1 MDTDLIKKLNNLAQ
15 VDIDAYHAYTQAIE
29 ALGNQE
35 IKEQL
40 IKFQQDHVQ
49 HIKNFEKTVKDL
61 GGESI
66 GFSRDFK
73 GFLISGYTSVR
84 SMTGDV
90 GTLKAMDT
98 NEAITNSSYDD
109 MLKEEDLPGDI
120 RQMIEEHSNDEKRH
134 LAYIKKKLEEINT

>member
-29 ALGNQE
+29 SLDDQE

-40 IKFQQDHVQ
+40 IRFQQDHVQ
-49 HIKNFEKTVKDL
+49 HIKNFEKVVSDL
-61 GGESI
+61 GGEPVD
-66 GFSRDFK
+66 FSRDFK

-84 SMTGDV
+84 SLTGDV

-98 NEAITNSSYDD
+98 NEIITNRSYDD
-109 MLKEEDLPGDI
+109 MLKDEDLPSDI
-120 RQMIEEHSNDEKRH
+120 RKMIEQHSNDEKRH
-134 LAYIKKKLEEINT
+134 LAYIKKKLEEINN